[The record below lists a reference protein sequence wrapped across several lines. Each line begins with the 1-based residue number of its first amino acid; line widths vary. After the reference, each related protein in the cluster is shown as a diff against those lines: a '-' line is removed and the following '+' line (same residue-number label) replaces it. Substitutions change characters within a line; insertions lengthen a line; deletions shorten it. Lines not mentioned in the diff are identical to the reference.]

1 MPIVFF
7 CLGIIM
13 IRLFVLALCAF
24 FVFSVVHF
32 LGKNKKPC
40 KRAFISV
47 LCGPAV
53 LLIVNILCSFTGV
66 LIPLSELSLMTSIVG
81 GIPGVALLVIMSV
94 LV

>member
-1 MPIVFF
+1 M
-7 CLGIIM
+7 
-13 IRLFVLALCAF
+13 
-24 FVFSVVHF
+24 
-32 LGKNKKPC
+32 
-40 KRAFISV
+40 

-66 LIPLSELSLMTSIVG
+66 LIPVSELSLMTSIVG